1 MGAFFIVLPYC
12 DRKCGA
18 GAVTLASSLCRVFP
32 PTCRDALSWRQ
43 PPRVAKV
50 TVSDFCTWLRC
61 VVTIVEFCQQSR
73 GALLRMR
80 GRLIFTP
87 PEEVSM
93 SPSCFIKGLLIAENA
108 G

>member
-1 MGAFFIVLPYC
+1 MRSRSRHAGELPEP
-12 DRKCGA
+12 R
-18 GAVTLASSLCRVFP
+18 P
-32 PTCRDALSWRQ
+32 PAHLPGCPVAAAT
-43 PPRVAKV
+43 PRVAKV
-50 TVSDFCTWLRC
+50 TVSDLCAWLRF

>member
-1 MGAFFIVLPYC
+1 
-12 DRKCGA
+12 
-18 GAVTLASSLCRVFP
+18 
-32 PTCRDALSWRQ
+32 
-43 PPRVAKV
+43 
-50 TVSDFCTWLRC
+50 
-61 VVTIVEFCQQSR
+61 
-73 GALLRMR
+73 MR